1 MKFRNWLKSNCH
13 FGLTKIEYFSKT
25 SSYQIN
31 WKKDKDKRLI
41 KNWRSISLLNVD
53 PKLIEKVLAENL
65 KTALFSLISANQMA
79 YLSGRF
85 ISLRMRLIS
94 NVFKATDL
102 LKLKGPLQT
111 VDIEK
116 AFDTKNR
123 NFSIKSNRK
132 VWL

>member
-1 MKFRNWLKSNCH
+1 M
-13 FGLTKIEYFSKT
+13 
-25 SSYQIN
+25 
-31 WKKDKDKRLI
+31 
-41 KNWRSISLLNVD
+41 
-53 PKLIEKVLAENL
+53 IEKVLAENL
-65 KTALFSLISANQMA
+65 KTALFSLISPNQTA

-102 LKLKGPLQT
+102 IKLKGLLLT
-111 VDIEK
+111 VDIEQ
-116 AFDTKNR
+116 AYDTKNR

>member
-1 MKFRNWLKSNCH
+1 M
-13 FGLTKIEYFSKT
+13 
-25 SSYQIN
+25 
-31 WKKDKDKRLI
+31 
-41 KNWRSISLLNVD
+41 
-53 PKLIEKVLAENL
+53 IEKVLAENL

-102 LKLKGPLQT
+102 LKLKGLLQT

>member
-102 LKLKGPLQT
+102 LKLKGLLQT

>member
-1 MKFRNWLKSNCH
+1 MKH

-102 LKLKGPLQT
+102 LKLKGLLQT